1 MGVAMDLG
9 KNQDKPTFISSLIRD
24 PPRSPLISSINA
36 KEKLASV
43 GGSVSRDQS
52 LNKPSVRKL

>member
-52 LNKPSVRKL
+52 LN

>member
-9 KNQDKPTFISSLIRD
+9 KNQDKPTFISSLIR
-24 PPRSPLISSINA
+24 SPLISSINA

-43 GGSVSRDQS
+43 GGSASRDQS